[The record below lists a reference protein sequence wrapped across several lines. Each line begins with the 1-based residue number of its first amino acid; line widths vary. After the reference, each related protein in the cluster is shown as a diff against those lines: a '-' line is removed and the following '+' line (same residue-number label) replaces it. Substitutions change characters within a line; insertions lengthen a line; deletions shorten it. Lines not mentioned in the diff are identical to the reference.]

1 MMTNFVRN
9 YISNCKVT
17 TFGIQPEG
25 PETGYG
31 YIESEGHTVKRFVE
45 KPDLATAQ
53 GYVDSGN
60 YYWNS
65 GMFLFGAGRYLEELQ
80 KHAQNT
86 IDERPAWPKII
97 QVIDEIPLTT
107 VGKIYKPSLRCEA
120 VKLKVTDLV
129 QNELSLTNSKIDVVA
144 RGKRG
149 MQVTVTLA
157 PEGQSRVSDLEKA
170 LAAYLFEGRV
180 LLASE
185 NIIE

>member
-1 MMTNFVRN
+1 
-9 YISNCKVT
+9 
-17 TFGIQPEG
+17 
-25 PETGYG
+25 
-31 YIESEGHTVKRFVE
+31 
-45 KPDLATAQ
+45 
-53 GYVDSGN
+53 
-60 YYWNS
+60 
-65 GMFLFGAGRYLEELQ
+65 
-80 KHAQNT
+80 
-86 IDERPAWPKII
+86 
-97 QVIDEIPLTT
+97 
-107 VGKIYKPSLRCEA
+107 LRCEA